1 MKPIRFF
8 VKTLGCK
15 VNQVESAFM
24 VETLSKEGFILS
36 EERTAQIFI
45 LNSCAVTHKAT
56 QESRKLVKRWKKFNP
71 QLIVIT
77 GCYAQV
83 YPQEILNWAKKEEIE
98 NLVILGHKEKFE
110 IAYLLRNFFDLESE
124 NRSFIK
130 ISNPKEFTKFEDLF
144 IEDFFQHSR
153 AFVKIQ
159 DGCNQFCSYCLVP
172 YARGKSRSLPIKQ
185 VLKQIETFIE
195 KGYEEILLTG
205 IHLGNW
211 GEDLVPRQKLVELL
225 WQVEKFLS
233 QFKGEFI
240 LRLSSLEVTEIGED
254 FLEFAKHSHFL
265 APHFHIPLQSG
276 SNKILKLMNR
286 TYTSEFYLRVLEK
299 LYQLFPQATFG
310 ADVIVG
316 FPEEE
321 EKDFE
326 DTVKVVKNSPLN
338 WLHIFPFSFRPGTLA
353 EKKWSPKVP
362 SWIVENRKKIL
373 QNLILNKRKAFLES
387 EKGKIRKAVI
397 ESLENQ
403 NLLKGLTENY
413 IEVKTKTENPNS
425 NFLIK
430 KVVKIKLL
438 EVKDLYFTGDL
449 IHTLTKSQP

>member
-36 EERTAQIFI
+36 EERAAQVFV

-56 QESRKLVKRWKKFNP
+56 QESRKLVKKWKKFNP

-110 IAYLLRNFFDLESE
+110 IASILKNFFNLENESKF
-124 NRSFIK
+124 FIK
-130 ISNPKEFTKFEDLF
+130 ISNPREFTRFEDLF
-144 IEDFFQHSR
+144 IEEFFQHSR

-159 DGCNQFCSYCLVP
+159 DGCNQFCSYCIVP

-211 GEDLVPRQKLVELL
+211 GEDLIPRQKLVDLL
-225 WQVEKFLS
+225 WQIEKFLS
-233 QFKGEFI
+233 QFKKEFI

-286 TYTSEFYLRVLEK
+286 SYTSELYLRVLEK
-299 LYQLFPQATFG
+299 LYRLFPQATFG

-326 DTVKVVKNSPLN
+326 DTVKVVQNSPLN

-353 EKKWSPKVP
+353 EKKWSQKVP

-373 QNLILNKRKAFLES
+373 QDLILNKRKTFLES
-387 EKGKIRKAVI
+387 EKGKIRKVVI

-413 IEVKTKTENPNS
+413 IEVKTKTESPNS
-425 NFLIK
+425 SFLIK

-438 EVKDLYFTGDL
+438 EVNNLYFTGDL
-449 IHTLTKSQP
+449 IHTFTKSQP